1 MNNVMY
7 CVLFVDAFKY
17 SKSKLGTI
25 TSDFTMELTPGEG
38 KIRTLVNV
46 NISSSSMIGMGFWQ
60 TISVLLWMKCEL
72 AHNQSCF
79 KLEDPNRAQKWAEVG
94 LPS

>member
-1 MNNVMY
+1 MVCIVYYLWMHLNIVKANWEQ
-7 CVLFVDAFKY
+7 LLLT
-17 SKSKLGTI
+17 SPWSSPLGR
-25 TSDFTMELTPGEG
+25 G

-94 LPS
+94 VPN